1 MAFSAFLAGL
11 PVPVGV
17 VRPVAVK
24 IVDYH
29 LFPASAAPGR
39 VPVARGERGVNEA
52 SFLFCVAGI
61 ITTGIGVG
69 AVVIGIRTIPAV
81 LARVCFPMRTP
92 AIPAHGGRCAIR
104 FPKVAA
110 VFRLGVAGVARAD
123 VGVGFISVG
132 RPSAPVMPQLGIRAA
147 LGAGGIVVAGRY
159 AEGTIL
165 RIDVVAFML
174 AGAGVGAVVVW
185 LPLAPVVRPVFAES
199 FSTVAAFCFLY
210 AHGFLSNPV
219 ILQELFL
226 AVIAPPQMLIF
237 VLF

>member
-1 MAFSAFLAGL
+1 MACR
-11 PVPVGV
+11 V
-17 VRPVAVK
+17 
-24 IVDYH
+24 Y
-29 LFPASAAPGR
+29 FPAAVAPVR
-39 VPVARGERGVNEA
+39 FATAYAETIFR
-52 SFLFCVAGI
+52 FCVASFAV
-61 ITTGIGVG
+61 TYAGVS
-69 AVVIGIRTIPAV
+69 AIAIAFPHIPAV
-81 LARVCFPMRTP
+81 VAQVCFAIFAP
-92 AIPAHGGRCAIR
+92 ADAAYGGIHAIR

-174 AGAGVGAVVVW
+174 AGAGVSASADG
-185 LPLAPVVRPVFAES
+185 LPLAPVVRPVIAEAC
-199 FSTVAAFCFLY
+199 STVAAFCFPY
-210 AHGFLSNPV
+210 ARGFLSNPV